1 MTITKVKSRYCVKC
15 EALYKYQCKC
25 PNNKRMF
32 NIRETFHEIADERV
46 NESCNYLGIKL
57 IKGKPKMKTFKEMI
71 ESVSTSKYSKL
82 WKIINKSKLFD
93 KKDKKQVYELVVDE
107 YLDMGD
113 DPNDASE
120 QDAVE
125 IADASGIDIAEMT
138 ANQKAYREFFDK
150 KLSKWKVKSPAEL
163 SDEDK
168 KKFYNEIEKEWD
180 KDKD

>member
-32 NIRETFHEIADERV
+32 NIRETFHKIADERV

-125 IADASGIDIAEMT
+125 VADASGIDIAEGT
-138 ANQKAYREFFDK
+138 KAEYQAFFNK
-150 KLSKWKVKSPAEL
+150 KLKKFGVKSPSEL
-163 SDEDK
+163 SDADK
-168 KKFYNEIEKEWD
+168 KKFYNEIDKEWD
-180 KDKD
+180 SENESD